1 VIGRRRAVSEGRARL
16 TPKAA
21 SRRLVNVEVQG
32 AGDEVRENLPALVI
46 LTSVIMFARGY
57 F

>member
-21 SRRLVNVEVQG
+21 SRRLVNVEAQG
-32 AGDEVRENLPALVI
+32 AGDEVRENLPGLVV

-57 F
+57 S

>member
-1 VIGRRRAVSEGRARL
+1 MSEGRTRL

-21 SRRLVNVEVQG
+21 SRRLVNAEVQG
-32 AGDEVRENLPALVI
+32 AGDEVRENLPGLVV
-46 LTSVIMFARGY
+46 LTSVIMFAQGY